1 MDRDISKLQPG
12 EAAGLRFENV
22 GSICQSIDDKSGC
35 KNEEETGSSASRG
48 QKSFSFITERGFLKR
63 VLGSNDK
70 DRSLES
76 ETEPIHNVRKIVSNS
91 QEMEYETSFKEPG
104 PDIDQEANVK
114 AVALEDTAE
123 EDIITERNPSE
134 EAPVDTEVMEEA
146 VSNEKEGARED
157 SMPCFQESPS
167 FRVYCAHNVSVDG
180 DGNEENGD
188 KDKENKS
195 MKETTQKGSENQA
208 VRRRQTRFR
217 TPLRNGGAARMKN
230 LKFASCS
237 CSNPSTTQESARRSV
252 GKVVR

>member
-1 MDRDISKLQPG
+1 MERDISKLQQE

-22 GSICQSIDDKSGC
+22 GSICQSIDDKNGC
-35 KNEEETGSSASRG
+35 KNEEEAGSSASRG
-48 QKSFSFITERGFLKR
+48 RKGFSFITERGFLKR

-76 ETEPIHNVRKIVSNS
+76 EREPIHNVRKSVSNS
-91 QEMEYETSFKEPG
+91 QEMEYETSCKEPE
-104 PDIDQEANVK
+104 PDIDQEAKYVKKVDHSIHQGANVK
-114 AVALEDTAE
+114 AVALEDMAE

-134 EAPVDTEVMEEA
+134 EAAVDTEVMEEA
-146 VSNEKEGARED
+146 VSNEKEGARVD
-157 SMPCFQESPS
+157 SMLCFQESPS

-180 DGNEENGD
+180 DGNGENGD

-195 MKETTQKGSENQA
+195 LKETTQKGSENQA

-230 LKFASCS
+230 LKFAS
-237 CSNPSTTQESARRSV
+237 
-252 GKVVR
+252 